1 MAANR
6 KIYYGEYRLSHW
18 INLLL
23 KQNIKLPPYQRT
35 FVWDEERV
43 QALIT
48 TLKNEDF
55 VPPVTI
61 GKFDGINN
69 VENLILD
76 GQQRLTSVFLAYL
89 GLFPKKD
96 KFKEVLNSLANEND
110 DEAEPE
116 ESGDNFMEWTLEE
129 LTKKGRTK
137 EDILA
142 NVDRDL
148 YDEKDWGV
156 DEDFSKH
163 ATWVSLILFPILRLQ
178 NSRNITRLLFAISIN
193 RVKPY
198 CPKKAV
204 NPCISFHTDTTIF

>member
-1 MAANR
+1 MIDMAANR

-61 GKFDGINN
+61 GKFDGVNN

-96 KFKEVLNSLANEND
+96 KFKEVHNSLANEND

-116 ESGDNFMEWTLEE
+116 ESGDKFMEWTLEE
-129 LTKKGRTK
+129 LTKKG
-137 EDILA
+137 
-142 NVDRDL
+142 
-148 YDEKDWGV
+148 
-156 DEDFSKH
+156 
-163 ATWVSLILFPILRLQ
+163 
-178 NSRNITRLLFAISIN
+178 
-193 RVKPY
+193 
-198 CPKKAV
+198 PKKIYWSMWTGSSMTRKTGA
-204 NPCISFHTDTTIF
+204 